1 MDFHGSWGN
10 PKVYWRAST
19 GQEPGASLADIL
31 SRTPPASFL
40 EVYGGASRYV
50 RTHFPFWNASG
61 GADHIW
67 ANTRDAGTCS
77 NPWGSIWEET
87 NNAIALQNWGGVTGL
102 GGIPTER
109 CFDAR
114 KDIVVPGVLSE
125 RVLKRSPF
133 VQFYAAHPDD
143 GAAAA
148 EAAAGAAAV
157 WDRKTTLL
165 FFHGAICWQTYD
177 HVDGLKRRLR
187 PEVQAAGVTGCQAQR
202 RLLHQSSTHHA
213 CPSTSARLHRPLLLF
228 GVRYEVS
235 AATTPSPL
243 KLRATDV
250 RPGPP
255 RANLDDEVLASTQP
269 DPERHGLGDARV
281 PRRRPRLFT
290 RADPAGREADAPA
303 GCRASPRNSLRFHR
317 STAAHPRIR
326 RCCRRFE
333 GLRCSIGTPTRCGAV
348 QLDQRSPVDPARA
361 GGERHGAQG
370 EAARAGAGDPLDALR
385 VAVAPPARE
394 ALREHGG
401 RALVGDGDAGDRCGG
416 RTG

>member
-1 MDFHGSWGN
+1 MHVSLLRSAHRTADPKAAHYFYIPAWDFHGAWGN
-10 PKVYWRAST
+10 PEVYWR
-19 GQEPGASLADIL
+19 
-31 SRTPPASFL
+31 
-40 EVYGGASRYV
+40 ASRYV

-177 HVDGLKRRLR
+177 HVDGLK
-187 PEVQAAGVTGCQAQR
+187 G
-202 RLLHQSSTHHA
+202 
-213 CPSTSARLHRPLLLF
+213 
-228 GVRYEVS
+228 
-235 AATTPSPL
+235 
-243 KLRATDV
+243 
-250 RPGPP
+250 
-255 RANLDDEVLASTQP
+255 LDRKCKRQV
-269 DPERHGLGDARV
+269 
-281 PRRRPRLFT
+281 
-290 RADPAGREADAPA
+290 
-303 GCRASPRNSLRFHR
+303 
-317 STAAHPRIR
+317 
-326 RCCRRFE
+326 
-333 GLRCSIGTPTRCGAV
+333 
-348 QLDQRSPVDPARA
+348 
-361 GGERHGAQG
+361 
-370 EAARAGAGDPLDALR
+370 
-385 VAVAPPARE
+385 
-394 ALREHGG
+394 
-401 RALVGDGDAGDRCGG
+401 
-416 RTG
+416 